1 MRRQRDD
8 AVSPVVG
15 VMLMLVVTVIIA
27 AVVSAFAGGMGSG
40 SEKLQQVQL
49 RATYS
54 QADGMTIEHLGGDAI
69 ATISTNVIVRP
80 SKTFGNAEHMRWV
93 VNKTSIT
100 DEKKTTAYPDG
111 TPWLAASGVT
121 GAKAFRPG
129 ETHHILSPYHN
140 STFLQPGASKTYKFD
155 NPDNIGRTFYVEF
168 VDDAGRVFGQT
179 EVIIKP

>member
-40 SEKLQQVQL
+40 TEKLQQVQI

-69 ATISTNVIVRP
+69 ATISTNVIIRP

-100 DEKKTTAYPDG
+100 DADG
-111 TPWLAASGVT
+111 NPWLAASGVT
-121 GAKAFRPG
+121 SAKAFRPG
-129 ETHHILSPYHN
+129 ETHYILPPYHS
-140 STFLQPGASKTYKFD
+140 STFLQPGASPTYQFD
-155 NPDNIGRTFYVEF
+155 NTDKDQVGRTFFVEF
-168 VDDAGRVFGQT
+168 VDDAGRVFGRT
-179 EVIIKP
+179 EVVIKP

>member
-1 MRRQRDD
+1 MKRQCDN

-27 AVVSAFAGGMGSG
+27 AVVSAFAGGLGSG
-40 SEKLQQVQL
+40 SEKPQQVQL

-54 QADGMTIEHLGGDAI
+54 QTDGMTIEHLGGDAI
-69 ATISTNVIVRP
+69 ATISTNIIIRP

-100 DEKKTTAYPDG
+100 DADG
-111 TPWLAASGVT
+111 TPWLKGDGVT

-129 ETHHILSPYHN
+129 ETHYILPPYHN
-140 STFLQPGASKTYKFD
+140 STFLQPGASTTYQFD
-155 NPDNIGRTFYVEF
+155 NTDKDQVGRTFFVEF
-168 VDDAGRVFGQT
+168 IDDAGRVFGRT
-179 EVIIKP
+179 EVVIKP